1 MVFKVSDMLLVT
13 DLIAMNLF
21 NENGIVL
28 LNADGTTNSDCLV
41 GDCKLHLVGW
51 QSHKWVLQQ
60 QATTLRVLKPTRF
73 TISHHPW
80 KPPASC

>member
-51 QSHKWVLQQ
+51 QSHKWMGCYNNRPQ
-60 QATTLRVLKPTRF
+60 R
-73 TISHHPW
+73 
-80 KPPASC
+80 